1 MLKIK
6 RIISIVDT
14 REYEE
19 VADGIFK
26 PIAGSGDLNQCSRC
40 NRMHEVHATVEL
52 ENGEHAI
59 VGTGCMSQE
68 SLDVQKAAKNGTS
81 SAKCVARKQAELRK
95 LRAHLAAFRDAEAK
109 VDAMPLPPI
118 EGPIEEPSHDL
129 YRLDDAFVHCPDF
142 SGRRFD
148 DERRAQ
154 LISSWKRRRIA
165 EIVEAA
171 GFSNTYASIVKSEV
185 DAIERKLKERG
196 IE

>member
-1 MLKIK
+1 
-6 RIISIVDT
+6 
-14 REYEE
+14 
-19 VADGIFK
+19 
-26 PIAGSGDLNQCSRC
+26 
-40 NRMHEVHATVEL
+40 MHEVHATVEL

-118 EGPIEEPSHDL
+118 EGPINEQSYDT
-129 YRLDDAFVHCPDF
+129 YRMGDAWVSCPDF
-142 SGRRFD
+142 MFRKFD
-148 DERRAQ
+148 TERHSF
-154 LISSWKRRRIA
+154 LVNDWKRRRVG
-165 EIVEAA
+165 EIMKAA
-171 GFSNTYASIVKSEV
+171 GFRHTYASIVKSEV